1 MRATKLGLNHLTE
14 AKLKKILAIVAAS
27 GLALALSGCSL
38 IYPNWGTDMNPS
50 TSQSAEPS
58 ESPSASESAS
68 PTASAKGPA
77 TVSIDDATVDATAGV
92 VTVLAQ
98 ITNFNE
104 DGGTCTLTIQAGTQS
119 KTMTVKAEANVTTT
133 QCFPMELSL
142 SGLPKGTALVT
153 VTYESQEHFGV
164 SAGRS
169 VLIP

>member
-1 MRATKLGLNHLTE
+1 MNKL
-14 AKLKKILAIVAAS
+14 LAVVAAS
-27 GLALALSGCSL
+27 GLALTLSGCSL
-38 IYPNWGTDMNPS
+38 IYPNWGTDQNPS

-58 ESPSASESAS
+58 DSASPTESAS
-68 PTASAKGPA
+68 PTTSVKSPA
-77 TVSIDDATVDATAGV
+77 TVSIDDAFVDATAGV
-92 VTVLAQ
+92 VSVLAQ

-104 DGGTCTLTIQAGTQS
+104 DGGTCTLTVEAGGQS
-119 KTMTVKAEANVTTT
+119 KTMTVKAESNVTTT

-153 VTYESQEHFGV
+153 VTYESATHFGV